1 MIKERQREIL
11 RPMVAEDMLWIIESG
26 VKEYGLKCY
35 PTDHMRELALARENN
50 GQCITG
56 LVDGNIVG
64 VGGVDEMWP
73 GVGEV
78 WMMLSYEIDKYPKRA
93 YRVIRDGLKK
103 LIEDN
108 SFRRTQAWGRT
119 DFDQAHTLF
128 RHLGFKPEGIAR
140 KYTPDGVDA
149 ILYAKVSDV

>member
-1 MIKERQREIL
+1 MI
-11 RPMVAEDMLWIIESG
+11 AEDMLWIIENG

-35 PTDHMRELALARENN
+35 PTDQMRELAISRENN
-50 GQCITG
+50 GKCITG

-64 VGGVDEMWP
+64 VGGVDEMWT

-78 WMMLSYEIDKYPKRA
+78 WLMLSYETDRYPKRA
-93 YRVIRDGLKK
+93 YKVIRDGLKQ

-108 SFRRTQAWGRT
+108 GFWRTQAWGRI
-119 DFDQAHTLF
+119 DFDRAHTLF
-128 RHLGFKPEGIAR
+128 KHLGFKPEGIAK

-149 ILYAKVSDV
+149 ILYAKVE